1 MHLNKNICE
10 SLVGTIM
17 NTKGKGKDH
26 ENARADLE
34 EMGIRPELY
43 VQEAENGK
51 DLPVAATIMSKKE
64 KKELCKF
71 LHRVKFPAGYGSNFV
86 RLVNMK
92 ELKLNFAMMMSRDC
106 HVLMTSLLPVVIK
119 NVLPLKVR
127 ETVMSLCFF
136 FNAIEQKV
144 IDDKLLTA
152 LDRWLHET
160 LCLMEAF
167 FPLTFFDIMVHLTVH
182 LVQEIH
188 YLGCSYLHG
197 STRCFL
203 MRDTWVS

>member
-1 MHLNKNICE
+1 MHLKKNICE

-43 VQEAENGK
+43 VEEAENGK
-51 DLPVAATIMSKKE
+51 DLPVAVTTMSRKE
-64 KKELCKF
+64 KKELCQF
-71 LHRVKFPAGYGSNFV
+71 LHSVKFPSGYGSNFA

-92 ELKLNFAMMMSRDC
+92 ELKLNFAMMMSHDC
-106 HVLMTSLLPVVIK
+106 HMLMTSLLPVVIK
-119 NVLPLKVR
+119 NVFPLKVR

-144 IDDKLLTA
+144 IDDDSLPA
-152 LDRWLHET
+152 LERQLQET

-167 FPLTFFDIMVHLTVH
+167 FPPMFFDIMVHLTIH
-182 LVQEIH
+182 LVKKIQP
-188 YLGCSYLHG
+188 LLPPLDLS
-197 STRCFL
+197 F
-203 MRDTWVS
+203 